1 MNVGQIQVNKN
12 LQGLNATDMAKTDE
26 MKEYLLKRRQLTSSF
41 DFENML
47 KLKIDEDG
55 ELELNPDDENEIYE
69 VNPLFE
75 SVAQLDEA
83 LEMEASKHH
92 KSKEEEEL
100 IKRTIMNINKFSISE
115 EALVT
120 SPNRRDKRY
129 VSPRRKHKISS
140 K

>member
-120 SPNRRDKRY
+120 SPNRRGKRY